1 MKKTKMDSESKWKV
15 CLIKVPLFLLKNVQG
30 PRYKDFY
37 NFFVIPLRGHFY
49 PSKNEKKSPKLKFVG
64 LYCQM
69 SPKKHTAVFKILH
82 KYFMICPSAVCV
94 FNSRLSSFLILS
106 SFLRLTLFSGPFIF
120 ETVFFF
126 RPSSILKSS

>member
-1 MKKTKMDSESKWKV
+1 M
-15 CLIKVPLFLLKNVQG
+15 PLFLLKNVQG

-37 NFFVIPLRGHFY
+37 NFFVIPLLGHFY

-82 KYFMICPSAVCV
+82 KYYMICPNTLDMILFLMLLV
-94 FNSRLSSFLILS
+94 LLWTITILLFLICLHHCS
-106 SFLRLTLFSGPFIF
+106 QMKYLNN
-120 ETVFFF
+120 TVFS
-126 RPSSILKSS
+126 PPLEHI